1 MALIPPVYLDCVVAI
16 GVLNGD
22 ASKTWIGTGFLVG
35 RFYAKIDDLQNNYH
49 VFLVTNKHVLQ
60 GQKSIIVRFN
70 PEPSAGGIALD
81 YPIELDEGKTV
92 WVDHPREDIDV
103 SAISLNVPF
112 LKQQSR
118 KFAYFHSD
126 QNILSIKDMVENG
139 VSEGDFVYALGFPM
153 NLVDPTKQY
162 VISKAGTIAR
172 IRDVLE
178 GYRNDFI
185 VDISLFPGN
194 SGSPIVSK
202 PEIVCINGT
211 KSLDTSYLI
220 GIVKAN
226 IPYSDVAISQQT
238 KQPRVIFQENS
249 GLAIVIPSDFIM
261 ETIDLCFKKMDV
273 KAEATV

>member
-249 GLAIVIPSDFIM
+249 GLAIVIHSDLIM
-261 ETIDLCFKKMDV
+261 ETIEDSY
-273 KAEATV
+273 